1 MGGGLST
8 PIICAET
15 DLIFYSSQYELC
27 WLVDYR
33 FSLYGNNAF
42 LQRPRE
48 RPQSDKPSATVD
60 FFAEAGIVDAESCKR
75 AFQCEIEYLLS
86 DASVRCPLLTSR
98 LSCSRLCLS
107 RPLEIISQRPC
118 RSMGT
123 TQRE

>member
-1 MGGGLST
+1 MRGARST

-48 RPQSDKPSATVD
+48 RPQPDKPPTTID
-60 FFAEAGIVDAESCKR
+60 FCAEAGIVDTESCKR
-75 AFQCEIEYLLS
+75 AIQCEIEYLPS
-86 DASVRCPLLTSR
+86 FASVQRPLLTLR
-98 LSCSRLCLS
+98 LSCSRLYWS
-107 RPLEIISQRPC
+107 RPLGIISQRPC
-118 RSMGT
+118 RSMGI